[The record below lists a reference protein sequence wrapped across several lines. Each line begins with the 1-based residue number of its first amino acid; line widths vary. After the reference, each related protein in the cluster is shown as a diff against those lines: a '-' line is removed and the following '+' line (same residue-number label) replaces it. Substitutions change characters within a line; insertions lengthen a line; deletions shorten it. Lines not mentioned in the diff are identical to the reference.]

1 MRSFI
6 LYCVLLFSSINY
18 GQGVESK
25 IENTIINHIEE
36 YRLNNKDINN
46 LIVFYENTFY
56 DKLYENKNIIV
67 LNNRNDL
74 KRLIKNSTY
83 LINFKTVIKD
93 DKLYIYALHF
103 KVEKN
108 KKGINMINQMD
119 GKDYYICDLIIR

>member
-1 MRSFI
+1 MRGFI
-6 LYCVLLFSSINY
+6 LYCVLLFSSLSY
-18 GQGVESK
+18 GQDVGAK
-25 IENTIINHIEE
+25 IENTIISHIEK
-36 YRLNNKDINN
+36 YRLNNKNIDN

-56 DKLYENKNIIV
+56 NKLYEDKEIIV
-67 LNNRNDL
+67 LNNRNNL

-103 KVEKN
+103 KLEKN

>member
-1 MRSFI
+1 MRSFV
-6 LYCVLLFSSINY
+6 LYCVLLVSSINY

-56 DKLYENKNIIV
+56 DKLYENKNINV

-103 KVEKN
+103 EVEKN

-119 GKDYYICDLIIR
+119 GKDYYI

>member
-1 MRSFI
+1 M
-6 LYCVLLFSSINY
+6 
-18 GQGVESK
+18 
-25 IENTIINHIEE
+25 H
-36 YRLNNKDINN
+36 
-46 LIVFYENTFY
+46 
-56 DKLYENKNIIV
+56 
-67 LNNRNDL
+67 NR
-74 KRLIKNSTY
+74 